1 MSDSLG
7 PHGLCSLPGPSVHG
21 IFQARVLEWVAI
33 SFSRGSSRPR
43 YWTWVSCTAGRCF
56 TIWATRDIACKIQGL
71 PEIVADQCLDCSL
84 CPLFLP
90 KIGSWKE
97 DLLLFSCSV
106 VSDSLQRHGLQ
117 HSQACLPFT
126 ISQSMLKLMSIRLV
140 MPSSHLILCRPLLLL
155 PSIFPQIRVF
165 RELLH
170 TSLLLFPSHRAEK
183 GRLQ

>member
-90 KIGSWKE
+90 KISSWKE

-106 VSDSLQRHGLQ
+106 VSDSATPWTAAQPGLPAL
-117 HSQACLPFT
+117 HY
-126 ISQSMLKLMSIRLV
+126 
-140 MPSSHLILCRPLLLL
+140 
-155 PSIFPQIRVF
+155 FPEHAQTHVHQVGDAIQ
-165 RELLH
+165 
-170 TSLLLFPSHRAEK
+170 PSHPLSSPSPPAFNLSQNQ
-183 GRLQ
+183 GL